1 MSETEQTEQTG
12 QTDGRGGDAG
22 LKATLQAHLTEA
34 MRSKDRVRA
43 GTLRMALTAITTEE
57 VAGKEQRALTEDEV
71 LRVVTK
77 EAKKRRE
84 AAEAYRDARRPE
96 LAEAEEAE
104 LAVLEGYLPAQ
115 LSDEELDTL
124 VREAVAE
131 TGVSDMRG
139 MGQVMK
145 ALQPRI
151 AGRAEGGRVAA
162 IVKKTLAG

>member
-1 MSETEQTEQTG
+1 MSDQT
-12 QTDGRGGDAG
+12 G

-43 GTLRMALTAITTEE
+43 GTLRMVLTAITTEE
-57 VAGKEQRALTEDEV
+57 VAGKEHRDLSEEEV

-77 EAKKRRE
+77 EGKKRRE

-104 LAVLEGYLPAQ
+104 LVVLEEYLPAQ
-115 LSDEELDTL
+115 LSDEELDVL

-131 TGVSDMRG
+131 AGVSDMRG

-145 ALQPRI
+145 VLQPRI

-162 IVKKTLAG
+162 IVKQVLAG

>member
-1 MSETEQTEQTG
+1 MSEQTHDPTG
-12 QTDGRGGDAG
+12 HTG
-22 LKATLQAHLTEA
+22 LKATLQAHLTDA
-34 MRSKDRVRA
+34 MRSRDRVRA

-57 VAGKEQRALTEDEV
+57 VAGKEQRELSEDEV
-71 LRVVTK
+71 LRVVNK

-131 TGVSDMRG
+131 AGVSDLRG

-145 ALQPRI
+145 VLQPRI

-162 IVKKTLAG
+162 IVKRVLAG

>member
-1 MSETEQTEQTG
+1 MSEQT
-12 QTDGRGGDAG
+12 G

-57 VAGKEQRALTEDEV
+57 VAGKEHRELSEEDV
-71 LRVVTK
+71 LRVLTK
-77 EAKKRRE
+77 EGKKRRE
-84 AAEAYRDARRPE
+84 AAAAYREARRPE

-104 LAVLEGYLPAQ
+104 LAVLEEYLPAQ
-115 LSDEELDTL
+115 LSDEELESL

-131 TGVSDMRG
+131 TGVSDLRG

-151 AGRAEGGRVAA
+151 AGRAEGGRVAT
-162 IVKKTLAG
+162 IVKRVLAG

>member
-1 MSETEQTEQTG
+1 MSDQT
-12 QTDGRGGDAG
+12 G

-34 MRSKDRVRA
+34 MRSRDRVRA
-43 GTLRMALTAITTEE
+43 GTLRMVLTAITTEE
-57 VAGKEQRALTEDEV
+57 VAGKEHRDLSEEEV

-77 EAKKRRE
+77 EGKKRRE

-104 LAVLEGYLPAQ
+104 LVVLEEYLPAQ
-115 LSDEELDTL
+115 LSDEELDVL

-131 TGVSDMRG
+131 AGVSDMRG

-145 ALQPRI
+145 VLQPRI

-162 IVKKTLAG
+162 IVKQVLAG

>member
-1 MSETEQTEQTG
+1 MSDQT
-12 QTDGRGGDAG
+12 G

-43 GTLRMALTAITTEE
+43 GTLRMVLTAITTEE
-57 VAGKEQRALTEDEV
+57 VAGKEHRDLSEEEV

-77 EAKKRRE
+77 EGKKRRE

-104 LAVLEGYLPAQ
+104 LAVLEEYLPAQ
-115 LSDEELDTL
+115 LSDEELVVL

-131 TGVSDMRG
+131 AGVSDMRG

-145 ALQPRI
+145 VLQPRI

-162 IVKKTLAG
+162 IVKQVLAG